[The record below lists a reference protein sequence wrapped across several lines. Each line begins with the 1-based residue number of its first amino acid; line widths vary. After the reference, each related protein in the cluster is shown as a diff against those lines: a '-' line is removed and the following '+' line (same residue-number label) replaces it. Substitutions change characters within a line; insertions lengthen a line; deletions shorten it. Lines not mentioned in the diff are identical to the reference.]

1 MEKRLKKDLQINV
14 DEKKGQLFFGD
25 KKKDL
30 KLLML
35 RPIDL
40 IEFSE
45 FAGANADDIL
55 IWVGKT
61 VGREFMEK
69 FFYSKDWGSETMA
82 TKKEVLLGSLE
93 AVELM
98 GFGQLKGMFKKDHII
113 IEVEDSLACEERENV
128 MSKNL
133 CLLYQG
139 IFNGLFDV
147 LQIDVNGE
155 EIGCVLLDD
164 EKCTYK
170 FNFVGEQI
178 SDSLVDEESEE
189 TVSDFLS
196 TL

>member
-1 MEKRLKKDLQINV
+1 MEKKLKKELQINI

-45 FAGANADDIL
+45 FAGTNADDIL

-61 VGREFMEK
+61 VGRDFMEK
-69 FFYSKDWGSETMA
+69 FFYSKDWSNETMA
-82 TKKEVLLGSLE
+82 TKKEVILGTLE
-93 AVELM
+93 AIELM
-98 GFGQLKGMFKKDHII
+98 GFGQLKGLFKKDYII
-113 IEVEDSLACEERENV
+113 IEVEDSLACEESENV

-139 IFNGLFDV
+139 IFNGLFEA
-147 LQIDVNGE
+147 LQMDVNGK
-155 EIGCVLLDD
+155 EIGCVLLEE
-164 EKCTYK
+164 EKCTFK
-170 FNFVGEQI
+170 FDFIGEQVD
-178 SDSLVDEESEE
+178 DSLIDGDSKE

>member
-1 MEKRLKKDLQINV
+1 MEKKLKKELQINI

-45 FAGANADDIL
+45 FAGTNADDIL

-61 VGREFMEK
+61 IGRDFLEK

-82 TKKEVLLGSLE
+82 TKKEVVLGSLE
-93 AVELM
+93 AIELM
-98 GFGQLKGMFKKDHII
+98 GLGHMKGLFKKDHII
-113 IEVEDSLACEERENV
+113 IEVEDSLACEERENI

-139 IFNGLFDV
+139 IFNGLFEV
-147 LQIDVNGE
+147 LQMDVNGE
-155 EIGCVLLDD
+155 EIGCVMLGE

-170 FNFVGEQI
+170 FDFIGEQV
-178 SDSLVDEESEE
+178 SDSLVDEDSEE

>member
-1 MEKRLKKDLQINV
+1 MEKRLKKELQINI

-45 FAGANADDIL
+45 FAGSNADDIL

-61 VGREFMEK
+61 VGRDFMEK
-69 FFYSKDWGSETMA
+69 FFYSKDWSKETMA
-82 TKKEVLLGSLE
+82 TKKEVILGSLE
-93 AVELM
+93 AIELM
-98 GFGQLKGMFKKDHII
+98 GFGQLKGFFKKDYVI

-139 IFNGLFDV
+139 IFNGLFEA
-147 LQIDVNGE
+147 LKIDINGE
-155 EIGCVLLDD
+155 EIGCVLLDK
-164 EKCTYK
+164 EKCTFK
-170 FNFVGEQI
+170 FDFIGEQVD
-178 SDSLVDEESEE
+178 DSLVD
-189 TVSDFLS
+189 
-196 TL
+196 

>member
-1 MEKRLKKDLQINV
+1 MEKRLKKELEINI

-35 RPIDL
+35 RPMDL

-45 FAGANADDIL
+45 FAGTNADDIL
-55 IWVGKT
+55 VWVGKT
-61 VGREFMEK
+61 AGREFMEK
-69 FFYSKDWGSETMA
+69 FFYSKDWSGENMA
-82 TKKEVLLGSLE
+82 SKKEVIMGSLE
-93 AVELM
+93 AIELM
-98 GFGQLKGMFKKDHII
+98 GFGHIKGFFKKDHII

-139 IFNGLFDV
+139 IFNGLFEV
-147 LQIDVNGE
+147 LQMDVIGE
-155 EIGCVLLDD
+155 EIGCVLLDE

-170 FNFVGEQI
+170 FDFI
-178 SDSLVDEESEE
+178 SDQVDDILIDEDSEE

>member
-1 MEKRLKKDLQINV
+1 MEKKLKKDLQINI

-45 FAGANADDIL
+45 FAGTKADDIL

-61 VGREFMEK
+61 IGRDFLEK

-82 TKKEVLLGSLE
+82 TKKEVILGSLE
-93 AVELM
+93 AIELM
-98 GFGQLKGMFKKDHII
+98 GFGQMRGMFKKDHII
-113 IEVEDSLACEERENV
+113 IEVEDSLACEERENI

-139 IFNGLFDV
+139 IFNGLFEV
-147 LQIDVNGE
+147 LQMDVNGE
-155 EIGCVLLDD
+155 EIGCVMLGE

-170 FNFVGEQI
+170 FDFIGEQV
-178 SDSLVDEESEE
+178 SDSLVDEDSEE

>member
-1 MEKRLKKDLQINV
+1 MEKRLKKELQINI

-45 FAGANADDIL
+45 FAGTKADDIL

-61 VGREFMEK
+61 IGRDFLEK

-82 TKKEVLLGSLE
+82 TKKEVILGSLE
-93 AVELM
+93 AIELM
-98 GFGQLKGMFKKDHII
+98 GFGQMRGMFKKDYII
-113 IEVEDSLACEERENV
+113 IEVEDSLACEERENI

-139 IFNGLFDV
+139 IFNGLFEV
-147 LQIDVNGE
+147 LQMDVNGE
-155 EIGCVLLDD
+155 EIGCVMLGE

-170 FNFVGEQI
+170 FDFIGEQV
-178 SDSLVDEESEE
+178 SDSLVDEDSEE